1 MKKCFYLLVL
11 ALISVIAVAQT
22 NQVVWNDGQVQF
34 AVPITNVDSL
44 TFPTDNALTVDTLH
58 LLLPRSMKQ
67 IVHDTIYQD
76 RMVAVHDTIY
86 LYDCNYC
93 NNIGFSVSASQ
104 QVRFA
109 SGNLRCITT
118 TTPYTWYFAEHQYD
132 ILGDANVKN
141 SALADT
147 IDLFGWSSDNTAAPF
162 GVSTST
168 TASDYSGNFV
178 DWGTKIGDGSTWR
191 TLSMEE
197 WVYLLKTRT
206 NATSLY
212 GVACI
217 YLTADSSQYVNGLIL
232 LPDNWQ
238 CPNGITFKSGY
249 IDMYSYRQDTG
260 QQKLNIDP
268 TCAEYQSFSL
278 SQWLRLENAGAIFL
292 PLAGDRNGTNI
303 EDVQERVS
311 YWSSTLYSTERPY
324 NATFSVAEVAGDYV
338 CGISM
343 GISVRLVQN
352 K

>member
-11 ALISVIAVAQT
+11 ALVSVVATAQT

-76 RMVAVHDTIY
+76 RIVAVHDTLY

-109 SGNLRCITT
+109 SGNLRYIQSTS
-118 TTPYTWYFAEHQYD
+118 TWYFAEHQYD
-132 ILGDANVKN
+132 ILGSANVKN

-178 DWGTKIGDGSTWR
+178 DWGTKIGNGSTWR
-191 TLSMEE
+191 TLTMDE

-217 YLTADSSQYVNGLIL
+217 YLTADSSRYINGFIL

-249 IDMYSYRQDTG
+249 IDINSIRQDTG
-260 QQKLNIDP
+260 KQQIDDTNK
-268 TCAEYQSFSL
+268 TCADYQSFSL

-292 PLAGDRNGTNI
+292 PLAGNRSGTNI
-303 EDVQERVS
+303 EDVQNRVN
-311 YWSSTLYSTERPY
+311 YWSSTIDSSVRSC
-324 NATFSVAEVAGDYV
+324 NATFSVYEVVGNFSCNIYI
-338 CGISM
+338 GNP
-343 GISVRLVQN
+343 VRLVQN